1 MMSSLTATVSAG
13 SRLEQKTPAEYLP
26 YSTDML
32 LCEYD
37 AYSGKSGL
45 QSRNRPISEKTES
58 EKVRALPVHHKQ
70 PLGESFSLGRNKSKL
85 QQIFPSTS
93 VDRNIRISSEIQV
106 EFGNHLI
113 PSHSKK
119 DTVTFN
125 ISHSKKSNNSSNQ
138 PLHFKRKRKHTAA
151 HILLSGV
158 RNPRKRRKT
167 RTLSNFTISKL
178 SNSSDS
184 INNQD
189 EVKSKTLSKKEI
201 KTFSSITSQD
211 SNRSLK
217 SLICKK
223 KKSSILKVK
232 RNRDKNLNISQE
244 FRKKRKITIQS
255 NQTEIKT
262 CISNTSQRT
271 KLSKKQVL
279 TGEIHSISP
288 ILKNQR
294 IDRNN
299 NNQPISKRLR
309 AKDKV
314 IYLKSKV
321 SKNNQS
327 N

>member
-32 LCEYD
+32 LREYD
-37 AYSGKSGL
+37 AYSEKSGL

-70 PLGESFSLGRNKSKL
+70 PLGESISLGRNKSKL

-93 VDRNIRISSEIQV
+93 ADRNIRISSEIQV

-125 ISHSKKSNNSSNQ
+125 ISHSKKSNNNSSKQ
-138 PLHFKRKRKHTAA
+138 PLHFKRKRKHTSA
-151 HILLSGV
+151 HIRLSGV
-158 RNPRKRRKT
+158 RNPKKRRKT
-167 RTLSNFTISKL
+167 RTLSNFIITKL

-232 RNRDKNLNISQE
+232 R
-244 FRKKRKITIQS
+244 
-255 NQTEIKT
+255 
-262 CISNTSQRT
+262 
-271 KLSKKQVL
+271 
-279 TGEIHSISP
+279 
-288 ILKNQR
+288 
-294 IDRNN
+294 
-299 NNQPISKRLR
+299 
-309 AKDKV
+309 
-314 IYLKSKV
+314 Y
-321 SKNNQS
+321 
-327 N
+327 